1 MTKTPTAAQQTAL
14 DWVTSNEA
22 QLSRDHMTIWELAE
36 PSWREYKSAAWYVDR
51 LRKEGFAVEQE
62 SGGMPTAF
70 CATWGTEGPILGAY
84 AEYDAVPG
92 MNQAAVPRREPRK
105 GFHRWAAGHTD
116 PHSALGLGALGGLLA
131 AKAAIEKHRLKVRL
145 KFFGEPA

>member
-1 MTKTPTAAQQTAL
+1 MIKMPTAAQQTAL
-14 DWVTSNEA
+14 DWVTSNEG

-131 AKAAIEKHRLKVRL
+131 AKAAIEKHGLEARL